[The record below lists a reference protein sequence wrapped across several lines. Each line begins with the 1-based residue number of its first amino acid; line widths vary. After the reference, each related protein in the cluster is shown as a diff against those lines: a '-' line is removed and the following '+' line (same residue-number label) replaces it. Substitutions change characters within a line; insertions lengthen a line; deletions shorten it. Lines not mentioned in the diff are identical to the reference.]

1 MRTSASLVISLAAVA
16 ASAAQEVTPRLP
28 SAESTAVLVDVVVRD
43 GKDRPVTDL
52 AASDFEV
59 LEDGVVQTVQQFEPP
74 RGASAVS
81 AGDGARTEAAPAS
94 APDAA
99 AVGPSEPSTMAFVF
113 DRLSTEGRVAAQ
125 RAARHYLRERGS
137 HDVAGLF
144 SIEGTLV
151 VLQDFT
157 SDPGLVQA
165 AIDALGTR
173 VAQSGSTSLDRARAS
188 TGTRLAANAAQ
199 AGLLAR
205 GNPLNPADHIAR
217 ALAQAA
223 AMPFSVALAAADA
236 FERLERDQH
245 GFATANGLTAIVDA
259 LRAVPGR
266 KAVVLFSEGLYRTEA
281 TEDRFLSVVHAA
293 NRASVSVYAVEA
305 SGLQVKTFESLTA
318 QEIRST
324 ATLSMAQQASGRDT
338 GGGSMTR
345 ELEHTED
352 LVKFHPRGSLEW
364 ISNSTGG
371 VFVRD
376 TNDLSGALR
385 RIGSDLRSYYLLGYT
400 PKNESFDGRFRKIS
414 VRVRRKGLEVRA
426 RSGYFAVRTSGPILA
441 HVAPALALLEAGK
454 RPHDVEVFAAAWAF
468 PGEGGLARVPVMV
481 SLPGSAMARLAVR
494 EPGRRLD
501 VTLLARILDQGGQP
515 VEAMSRRFVVEA
527 KEGADLHLLRDAWLA
542 PGKYKLEAAA
552 YEAGAGRAGV
562 VTTEFIV
569 GDGAARLDRAQV
581 VIVRGAV
588 PADEALADLETGH
601 PLRFGDVILQPSAG
615 EPLTKRGQ
623 RPLVFQVTVPSSPG
637 ARPPATAAEV
647 WRAGKLLSTTHV
659 QWGPAEATGSL
670 RHIADL
676 PVASLAAGLYELRV
690 TLTDAPETRTIAT
703 RFVVAE

>member
-1 MRTSASLVISLAAVA
+1 MSTASLLLVVALAAT
-16 ASAAQEVTPRLP
+16 SSAQEDVRRLP

-59 LEDGVVQTVQQFEPP
+59 LEDGVVQAVQHFEPP
-74 RGASAVS
+74 RAASAVS
-81 AGDGARTEAAPAS
+81 AADVARAEAAATS
-94 APDAA
+94 SPDPA
-99 AVGPSEPSTMAFVF
+99 AVGSSEPSTMAFVF

-125 RAARHYLRERGS
+125 RAARDYLRERRS
-137 HDVAGLF
+137 QDVAGLF
-144 SIEGTLV
+144 SIEDTLV
-151 VLQDFT
+151 VLQGFT
-157 SDPGLVQA
+157 SDPGLVQK

-173 VAQSGSTSLDRARAS
+173 VAQSGSTPLNQARAR
-188 TGTRLAANAAQ
+188 TGARLAANAAQ
-199 AGLLAR
+199 VTLIQTPTPSNAAEGLAR
-205 GNPLNPADHIAR
+205 
-217 ALAQAA
+217 AQAQ
-223 AMPFSVALAAADA
+223 MVALQLSMAQAAADA
-236 FERLERDQH
+236 FQHLERDQH
-245 GFATANGLTAIVDA
+245 GFVTANALTAIVDA
-259 LRAVPGR
+259 LREVPGR

-305 SGLQVKTFESLTA
+305 SGLSVKTFESLAA
-318 QEIRST
+318 QEIRS
-324 ATLSMAQQASGRDT
+324 AASLSMAQQASGRDT

-345 ELEHTED
+345 ELERTED

-468 PGEGGLARVPVMV
+468 PGEGGVARVPVMV
-481 SLPGSAMARLAVR
+481 SLPGSAMARLAAR

-501 VTLLARILDQGGQP
+501 VTLLARILDDRGHP

-527 KEGADLHLLRDAWLA
+527 KEGADLCLLRDAWLA
-542 PGKYKLEAAA
+542 PGQYRLEAAA

-562 VTTEFIV
+562 VTADLSV
-569 GDGAARLDRAQV
+569 GEGTRRLDRAQV
-581 VIVRGAV
+581 VIVRGAL
-588 PADEALADLETGH
+588 PADQALGDLETGH

-637 ARPPATAAEV
+637 ARPPTTAAEV
-647 WRAGKLLSTTHV
+647 WRADKLLSTTHV
-659 QWGPAEATGSL
+659 QWGPAEASGSL

-676 PVASLAAGLYELRV
+676 PLAALAAGPYELRV